1 MKRLY
6 NRPLS
11 TANAYTFACMSLVPK
26 VLEDA
31 VDRFAELPGVGRK
44 TAFRYVLHL
53 LRQDEDKL
61 KAFGR
66 ALDKLREDAKQCKRC
81 YNVSDTDLCGICSSR
96 NRDHSVICVVEDIRD
111 VILFEGTEQ
120 FNGTYHVLGGVI
132 SPMDGVGPSDLNIAA
147 LVDRVEGEQVKEVI
161 MALNTTMEGDT
172 TNFYLY
178 RMLKDKDV
186 KLTTLARGVSTGGG
200 LEYTDEVTLGR
211 SIIQRVQYEGTLS
224 S

>member
-1 MKRLY
+1 
-6 NRPLS
+6 
-11 TANAYTFACMSLVPK
+11 MSLVPK

-53 LRQDEDKL
+53 LKQEDDKL
-61 KAFGR
+61 KSFSR
-66 ALDKLREDAKQCKRC
+66 SLDKLITDAKQCKTC
-81 YNVSDTDLCGICSSR
+81 FNVADTDHCSICASH

-111 VILFEGTEQ
+111 VILFESTEQ

-132 SPMDGVGPSDLNIAA
+132 SPMDGVGPSDLNIGP
-147 LVDRVEGEQVKEVI
+147 LIDRVNAEEVKEVV

-178 RMLKDKDV
+178 RMLKDKDI
-186 KLTTLARGVSTGGG
+186 KLTTLARGVSSGGG
-200 LEYTDEVTLGR
+200 LEYTDELTLGR
-211 SIIQRVQYEGTLS
+211 SLTQRVQYESTLS
-224 S
+224 GL

>member
-1 MKRLY
+1 
-6 NRPLS
+6 
-11 TANAYTFACMSLVPK
+11 MSLIPK

-53 LRQDEDKL
+53 LRQETDKL
-61 KAFGR
+61 KSFSN
-66 ALDKLREDAKQCKRC
+66 ALDKLQTDAKQCKRC
-81 YNVSDTDLCGICSSR
+81 FNVSDTDLCGICSSHS
-96 NRDHSVICVVEDIRD
+96 RDHSLICVVEDIRD
-111 VILFEGTEQ
+111 VILFESTEQ
-120 FNGTYHVLGGVI
+120 FNGSYHVLGGVI
-132 SPMDGVGPSDLNIAA
+132 SPMDGIGPSDLNI
-147 LVDRVEGEQVKEVI
+147 LSLIDRVEEQSVKEVV

-186 KLTTLARGVSTGGG
+186 RLTTLARGVSTGGG

-211 SIIQRVQYEGTLS
+211 SIMQRVQYESTLS

>member
-1 MKRLY
+1 
-6 NRPLS
+6 
-11 TANAYTFACMSLVPK
+11 MSLVPK

-53 LRQDEDKL
+53 LKQEDDKL
-61 KAFGR
+61 KSFSR
-66 ALDKLREDAKQCKRC
+66 SLDKLITDAKQCKTC
-81 YNVSDTDLCGICSSR
+81 FNVANTDHCSICASH

-111 VILFEGTEQ
+111 VILFESTEQ

-132 SPMDGVGPSDLNIAA
+132 SPMDGVGPSDLNIGP
-147 LVDRVEGEQVKEVI
+147 LINRVNAEEVKEVV

-178 RMLKDKDV
+178 RMLKDKDI
-186 KLTTLARGVSTGGG
+186 KLTTLARGVSSGGG
-200 LEYTDEVTLGR
+200 LEYTDELTLGR
-211 SIIQRVQYEGTLS
+211 SLTQRVQYESTLS
-224 S
+224 GL